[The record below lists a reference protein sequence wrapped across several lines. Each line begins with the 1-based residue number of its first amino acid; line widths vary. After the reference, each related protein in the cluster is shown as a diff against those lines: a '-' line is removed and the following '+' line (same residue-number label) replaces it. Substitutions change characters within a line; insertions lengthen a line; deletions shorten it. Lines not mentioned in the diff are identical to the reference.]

1 MILYNVAMIV
11 VKSNHWLCF
20 NDAILL
26 SGLSSLSSSSFLI
39 YVNKHFK
46 DPIELVFQWGMIADI

>member
-20 NDAILL
+20 NYAILL
-26 SGLSSLSSSSFLI
+26 SGLSSLSNYGFLI
-39 YVNKHFK
+39 YVNKPFNDSIK
-46 DPIELVFQWGMIADI
+46 LVFRWGMIADI

>member
-20 NDAILL
+20 NYSKLL
-26 SGLSSLSSSSFLI
+26 SGLSSVSSLRFLI

-46 DPIELVFQWGMIADI
+46 DSIELVFQCGMIADM